1 MSDSLNNKEL
11 VAFGH
16 QFAKTMS
23 SDTPII
29 EMAKIVSRLAERL
42 DCTTAALRE
51 MTKQRDALAAEKAT
65 PGKWRRASTRFNG
78 ITAQSAYPLCGKEDI
93 LANAA
98 EKRDAEFIAAANPA
112 TVLALLDEL
121 EVKGKQI
128 AGLEALTA
136 PAVPVIPNGYTLVP
150 VEPTAEMLAEICLV
164 DGWTERALQARYE
177 AMLAAATQQ
186 EKN

>member
-1 MSDSLNNKEL
+1 
-11 VAFGH
+11 
-16 QFAKTMS
+16 
-23 SDTPII
+23 
-29 EMAKIVSRLAERL
+29 
-42 DCTTAALRE
+42 
-51 MTKQRDALAAEKAT
+51 
-65 PGKWRRASTRFNG
+65 
-78 ITAQSAYPLCGKEDI
+78 
-93 LANAA
+93 
-98 EKRDAEFIAAANPA
+98 
-112 TVLALLDEL
+112 VLALLDEL

-128 AGLEALTA
+128 AELEALTA